1 MDDKETIQR
10 KEAFLAED
18 SKRQRPKRKSQ
29 RTEREQLA
37 GKIELEFERVVETR
51 RLRAVIPD
59 PGIIL

>member
-51 RLRAVIPD
+51 R
-59 PGIIL
+59 